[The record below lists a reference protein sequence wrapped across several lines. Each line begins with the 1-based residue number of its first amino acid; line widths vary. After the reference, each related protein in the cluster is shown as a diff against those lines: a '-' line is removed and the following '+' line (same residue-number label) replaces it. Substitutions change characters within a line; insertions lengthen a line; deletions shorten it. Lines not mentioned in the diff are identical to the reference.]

1 MLKCNFIINS
11 YIIFSVNRL
20 VNVTIHFIAT
30 NESIHNTI
38 SFQNRYIYS
47 VANLIMIKAF
57 LKTALSYRSIMFLL
71 IKLHILTIVYKVSIV
86 RFTKVCV
93 WSEKSCCVPM
103 HQYCRIWSIHQMS
116 KLCLEYEKS
125 LFLHFLF
132 DQIYN
137 RLVILTRVLLLLL

>member
-11 YIIFSVNRL
+11 YIMFSVNRL

-93 WSEKSCCVPM
+93 WSKKAAVSQCTNIAEFDP
-103 HQYCRIWSIHQMS
+103 SIKWVNCAWNMKNHYS
-116 KLCLEYEKS
+116 YIFCLIKYAI
-125 LFLHFLF
+125 
-132 DQIYN
+132 D
-137 RLVILTRVLLLLL
+137 